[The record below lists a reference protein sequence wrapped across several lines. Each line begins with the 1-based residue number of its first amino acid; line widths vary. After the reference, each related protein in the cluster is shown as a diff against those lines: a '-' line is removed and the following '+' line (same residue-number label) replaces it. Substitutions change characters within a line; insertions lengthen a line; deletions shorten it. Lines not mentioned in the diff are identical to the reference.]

1 MKQTTRKH
9 HYTITESATELGIIA
24 SGDDAFLL
32 RLLAWRSIL
41 CSHCVACPLC
51 NVADCCSI
59 ARSASASRRLSS
71 YTRTMASVSARSAS
85 VRSAFAIR
93 PLRYSSRRSSYF
105 FCRVICSSSC
115 KARSFAALSR
125 DSFILPRTSWRN
137 APSRAKPRATAEPVA
152 PVAPSVT
159 RSGYC
164 RHQT

>member
-1 MKQTTRKH
+1 MVRYSFLVQLSHPLLHAGLSRRIPALPIEPFFLKQTTRKH

-125 DSFILPRTSWRN
+125 DSLILP
-137 APSRAKPRATAEPVA
+137 
-152 PVAPSVT
+152 
-159 RSGYC
+159 G
-164 RHQT
+164 